1 VKDFSTGSVESSVTM
16 KTNCIACFRV
26 PRSNRL
32 RGFTLIELLV
42 VIAIIAL
49 LWGWSFRRWGRPRPK
64 DAPYVSILKRLQ
76 HAWQM
81 YAEQCSDAM
90 WRQPQNAIDF
100 VS

>member
-42 VIAIIAL
+42 VIAIIA
-49 LWGWSFRRWGRPRPK
+49 
-64 DAPYVSILKRLQ
+64 ILAGVFLPALSKAKSQWISMREHLK
-76 HAWQM
+76 ASP
-81 YAEQCSDAM
+81 ARVANVCRAM
-90 WRQPQNAIDF
+90 Q
-100 VS
+100 